1 MRTAVTSTSI
11 AAYRQLKT
19 KQTKAERLA
28 RLILARTERGQ
39 RTWDRKA
46 AQELGVTPNAV
57 SARRNEIKRDGIV
70 LDGVHYRLQEAG
82 KAKDP
87 HTNVKVNV
95 YSLVLANDKPQL
107 ELFK

>member
-11 AAYRQLKT
+11 AAYRQLKN
-19 KQTKAERLA
+19 KQTEAERLA
-28 RLILARTERGQ
+28 RLILARTVSGQ

-70 LDGVHYRLQEAG
+70 LDGVAYRLQEAG
-82 KAKDP
+82 TSKDP
-87 HTNVKVNV
+87 QTGVTVNT